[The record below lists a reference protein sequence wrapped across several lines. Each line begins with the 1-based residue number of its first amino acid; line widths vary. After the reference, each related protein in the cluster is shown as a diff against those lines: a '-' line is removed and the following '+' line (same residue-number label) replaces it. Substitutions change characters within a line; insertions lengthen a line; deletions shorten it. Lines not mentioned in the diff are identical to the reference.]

1 MPLQLA
7 LLGTLTQLRAAVT
20 QAKDFP
26 ANFWQLLLREQQK
39 SMFVFLL
46 LGALEPW
53 TYRKNLVVCKHVEPL
68 EGGEKRTLL
77 AKLSLG

>member
-7 LLGTLTQLRAAVT
+7 LLGTLTQLGAAIT

-39 SMFVFLL
+39 SMHVFLL
-46 LGALEPW
+46 LEVLEPW
-53 TYRKNLVVCKHVEPL
+53 NYRKNLVICKQVKPL
-68 EGGEKRTLL
+68 GGGERTLL

>member
-1 MPLQLA
+1 MALQLA
-7 LLGTLTQLRAAVT
+7 LLRTLTQLRAAIT
-20 QAKDFP
+20 QAKDIP

-39 SMFVFLL
+39 SMLVFLL
-46 LGALEPW
+46 LGASEFW

-68 EGGEKRTLL
+68 EGGERTLL